1 MSPLERKA
9 RSIFDAVIADC
20 DPEAAFERAVTA
32 QPDEWIV
39 GGERV
44 DLGAASDVRILALG
58 KPARALVRA
67 CVRSLD
73 LAGVPIQARRGIAA
87 LPAADAQ
94 TTVAEAGL
102 WLDAEPAGHP
112 APDAGSFR
120 AGRGFLD
127 LCSAAATPRTLV
139 VALVGGGGSAMAEWP
154 VLDGATVDEFA
165 ELNRRLV
172 RSELSI
178 REVNA
183 IRKRISAIK
192 GGRLAI
198 AARPARVQTFVVSDV
213 ECGDAASVASGPT
226 MEDDSTLDEALEAIA
241 RSGLE
246 PSAASLGSRLLK
258 SENLREVPKW
268 SSADRERSRHVV
280 LLDARDVSASA
291 SRHAARTVDVVR
303 DLGVVDGPV
312 ESVARRHIDE
322 LASLTAANSGA
333 TCAVVSS
340 GEATVRVR
348 GSGSGGRNQHLAL
361 TALLDVRDRRI
372 ELADFAI
379 LSAGTDGVDGDSEA
393 AGAVAI
399 PELLDA
405 ARLRGLDATS
415 ALARFDSAGFFSS
428 VGAQIVCGPTGTNV
442 RDLRVFIGVGG

>member
-1 MSPLERKA
+1 MNSLERKA

-32 QPDEWIV
+32 QPGEWIV
-39 GGERV
+39 DGERV
-44 DLGAASDVRILALG
+44 DLRAASDVRVLALG
-58 KPARALVRA
+58 KPSLALVRA

-73 LAGVPIQARRGIAA
+73 LAGVPMEARRGIAA
-87 LPAADAQ
+87 LPAVDASMA
-94 TTVAEAGL
+94 VAAAGP

-112 APDAGSFR
+112 VPDAGSFR
-120 AGRGFLD
+120 AGLGFLD
-127 LCSAAATPRTLV
+127 LCSESATPRTLL

-178 REVNA
+178 REINA

-198 AARPARVQTFVVSDV
+198 AARPARVLTFAVSDV
-213 ECGDAASVASGPT
+213 EYGDVSSVASGPT
-226 MEDDSTLDEALEAIA
+226 VEDDSTLVEALEAIA
-241 RSGLE
+241 GSGMDLSE
-246 PSAASLGSRLLK
+246 TSLGSRLLK
-258 SENLREVPKW
+258 PENLREMPKW
-268 SSADRERSRHVV
+268 SGADRERSRHVV
-280 LLDARDVSASA
+280 LLDSRDVTASA

-312 ESVARRHIDE
+312 ESVARQHVDE
-322 LASLTAANSGA
+322 LASLTAANPGA

-361 TALLDVRDRRI
+361 VALLDVRDRRI
-372 ELADFAI
+372 DLADFAI
-379 LSAGTDGVDGDSEA
+379 LSAGTDGADGDSNA

-399 PELLDA
+399 PALLDA
-405 ARLRGLDATS
+405 ARLRGLDAAS
-415 ALARFDSAGFFSS
+415 ALARFDSAGFFSLL
-428 VGAQIVCGPTGTNV
+428 GAQIVCGPTGTNV
-442 RDLRVFIGVGG
+442 RDLRVFLGVGG